1 MCSTFIMGQDI
12 SREFSKIQQPLSC
25 CAPCNVDSKN
35 GRGEVEDFR
44 KVQTTEE
51 VGCFTTQTLFAVV
64 AVVVLVLVLF
74 VVVEKVANDLPVVR
88 SFQQKLRRKTRTV
101 IASNCLCLCRIEFGS
116 TTYVYINV
124 YHRKFSLLLS
134 GTNDPQTPSRQFT
147 FRNMTRQDYFSL
159 YDAIHTLVRQEEIS
173 KEQENTLY
181 DLIGRQDKRLASAYQ
196 VTHNSATSY
205 FLDFFGSAR
214 CDSAAELA
222 RSPSYTRRPAI
233 RRCSWTRS
241 RTVSAAGTNRSR
253 ARSRGATS
261 CEGLGATLRQE
272 PQARLQGRRRLLGPA
287 VSHPCL
293 PRLETGRRR
302 RQS

>member
-1 MCSTFIMGQDI
+1 MGQDI

-74 VVVEKVANDLPVVR
+74 VVVEKVANDQPVVR
-88 SFQQKLRRKTRTV
+88 SFQQKLRRKTRMV
-101 IASNCLCLCRIEFGS
+101 IASNYLCLCRFEFGS

-173 KEQENTLY
+173 NEQENTLY

-205 FLDFFGSAR
+205 FLDFFLVPP
-214 CDSAAELA
+214 AAIALVNSRDRPVIQGGRRSDGAPGRAQGPCQRRVRTAPALA
-222 RSPSYTRRPAI
+222 PGAQRVVR
-233 RRCSWTRS
+233 
-241 RTVSAAGTNRSR
+241 VSAPRCGRSLKR
-253 ARSRGATS
+253 ASKGGGGSSA
-261 CEGLGATLRQE
+261 
-272 PQARLQGRRRLLGPA
+272 PQ
-287 VSHPCL
+287 
-293 PRLETGRRR
+293 
-302 RQS
+302 